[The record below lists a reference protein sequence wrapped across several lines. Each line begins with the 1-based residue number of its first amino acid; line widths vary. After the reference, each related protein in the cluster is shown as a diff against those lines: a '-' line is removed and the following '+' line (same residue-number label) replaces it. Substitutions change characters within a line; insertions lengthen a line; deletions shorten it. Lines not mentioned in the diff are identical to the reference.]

1 MKLLIPIRNY
11 PNVQHLTIAIRSIT
25 AHHTEIDELIL
36 IGMAPMPGIKHTLIR
51 FKDYGQIERK
61 AECIRDKVIAAINA
75 LKLKEPFLFA
85 NDDHIIFGRIDN
97 VYDKGLLSQT
107 LATKKPG
114 GTYYNLIKNT
124 IDHYG
129 DAPDVDTHCPILM
142 NPEGVLK
149 TKFNWP
155 EYGIG
160 FKTCYAQ
167 ENCLT
172 SITAP
177 DIKLSSGVPFGNLF
191 FSFNPDYDA
200 SFLNKIYPKKSIF
213 EA

>member
-107 LATKKPG
+107 LATKKAWRHLLQFNKKHDRPLWRCAGCRYTLPYPDEPG
-114 GTYYNLIKNT
+114 R
-124 IDHYG
+124 
-129 DAPDVDTHCPILM
+129 
-142 NPEGVLK
+142 
-149 TKFNWP
+149 
-155 EYGIG
+155 G
-160 FKTCYAQ
+160 FK
-167 ENCLT
+167 N
-172 SITAP
+172 
-177 DIKLSSGVPFGNLF
+177 
-191 FSFNPDYDA
+191 
-200 SFLNKIYPKKSIF
+200 
-213 EA
+213 